1 VEKMARPKVVLPENG
16 ISEEEILKKM
26 EVIQEDDINWK
37 DGKVWSLVYHAS
49 EKHTEMLKKASAMFF
64 SKNALSPMAF
74 PSLKKFETE
83 VISMAVDLFGGD
95 NRCCGSMTSGGTESL
110 LMAVKTYRDW
120 AREKHPHIKEPEM
133 VVPSSAHPSFDKA
146 ADYFGVKI
154 VKVPVDKETH
164 RADVKA
170 MENALTENT
179 IMMVGSACDFPRGV
193 VDPISELASIA
204 KDRGIGMHVD
214 ACLGGFMLPFVKMLG
229 NNVPDFDFS
238 VPGVTSISA
247 DVHKYGYGAKGA
259 STIMYRRERV
269 WKHQFSVYTDWS
281 GGIYISPS
289 MRGTRPGGPIA
300 AAWASMKALGSDGYL
315 QLAKV
320 VMKATKELI
329 DGINQIPELYIIGD
343 PVMSVFC
350 FTSDT
355 VDIYNLGDIM
365 DKKGWHLDRI
375 QFPNALH
382 MMVNPH
388 HASIVE
394 TFLKDLREAV
404 KEIKEHP
411 EASSDGDAAIY
422 GMVASLPDRN
432 KVKDYITNF
441 LKSQYKIK

>member
-1 VEKMARPKVVLPENG
+1 
-16 ISEEEILKKM
+16 
-26 EVIQEDDINWK
+26 
-37 DGKVWSLVYHAS
+37 
-49 EKHTEMLKKASAMFF
+49 
-64 SKNALSPMAF
+64 MAF

-83 VISMAVDLFGGD
+83 VISMTVDLFGGD

-110 LMAVKTYRDW
+110 LMAIKTYRDW
-120 AREKHPHIKEPEM
+120 AREKLPHIKEPEM

-179 IMMVGSACDFPRGV
+179 ILMVGSACDFPRGV
-193 VDPISELASIA
+193 VDPITELASIA

-259 STIMYRRERV
+259 STIMYRKERV

-281 GGIYISPS
+281 GGIYISPT

-300 AAWASMKALGSDGYL
+300 AAWASMKALGNDGYL
-315 QLAKV
+315 QLAKI

-350 FTSDT
+350 FTSDA
-355 VDIYNLGDIM
+355 VDIYNLGDLM

-388 HASIVE
+388 HASIVD
-394 TFLKDLREAV
+394 TFLKDL
-404 KEIKEHP
+404 KESVENIKAHP

-422 GMVASLPDRN
+422 GMVASLPDRK

>member
-1 VEKMARPKVVLPENG
+1 
-16 ISEEEILKKM
+16 
-26 EVIQEDDINWK
+26 
-37 DGKVWSLVYHAS
+37 
-49 EKHTEMLKKASAMFF
+49 
-64 SKNALSPMAF
+64 MAF
-74 PSLKKFETE
+74 PSLKQFETE
-83 VISMAVDLFGGD
+83 VISMAIDLFGGD

-120 AREKHPHIKEPEM
+120 AREKFPHIKEPEM

-154 VKVPVDKETH
+154 VKAPVDKETH

-179 IMMVGSACDFPRGV
+179 ILMVGSACDFPRGV

-204 KDRGIGMHVD
+204 RERGIGMHVD
-214 ACLGGFMLPFVKMLG
+214 ACLGGFMLPFVKKLG

-259 STIMYRRERV
+259 STIMYRKERV

-300 AAWASMKALGSDGYL
+300 AAWASMKALGNDGYL
-315 QLAKV
+315 QLAKI

-343 PVMSVFC
+343 PVMSVFS
-350 FTSDT
+350 FTSDI

-388 HASIVE
+388 HASIVA
-394 TFLKDLREAV
+394 TFLNDLKDAV
-404 KEIKEHP
+404 KDIKEHP

-441 LKSQYKIK
+441 LKAQYKIK